1 MLNAEAGPAETDL
14 AHSHKISTEFEF
26 APIFLR
32 IYCGIEPIVTI
43 GRDLDWARQ
52 KIGLLELGPM
62 PVGKMAPFTFL
73 QLACVHREVPEP
85 IAHVQK

>member
-1 MLNAEAGPAETDL
+1 LFNAEAGPAETDL

-43 GRDLDWARQ
+43 GKDFDWARQ
-52 KIGLLELGPM
+52 KTGLLELGPL
-62 PVGKMAPFTFL
+62 PVGKIVPFTL
-73 QLACVHREVPEP
+73 LDLTRVQREVPEP
-85 IAHVQK
+85 IPHVHD

>member
-32 IYCGIEPIVTI
+32 IYRGIKPIVTI
-43 GRDLDWARQ
+43 GRDFDS
-52 KIGLLELGPM
+52 
-62 PVGKMAPFTFL
+62 
-73 QLACVHREVPEP
+73 
-85 IAHVQK
+85 